1 MTHAQQVVEE
11 VFGLYRQYGTDDYIG
26 EPVSQIEHMSQA
38 AQLALDEGYDDEVVL
53 AAFFHDI
60 GHFCVNDAKNMDG
73 YGVVSHERV
82 GADYLRRAGFSERL
96 AKLVEYHVQAK
107 RYLTLRQPGY
117 FDLLSEASIRTLGYQ
132 GGVMSEAEAD
142 AFEQDPLCGL
152 SLRMRVWDEQAKQMH
167 VPVIDL
173 QILKAKAVRL
183 LEGKVPI
190 LVGASLLA
198 KQTTRCISDDPI
210 ASRLAPTGG
219 KPVLRS
225 ARPTTQSAPDA
236 QPGSTSD
243 AG

>member
-132 GGVMSEAEAD
+132 GGVMTADEAR
-142 AFEQDPLCGL
+142 AFEQDPLCAV
-152 SLRMRVWDEQAKQMH
+152 SLRMRHWDEQAKEMH
-167 VPVIDL
+167 VPLLDL
-173 QILKAKAVRL
+173 EVLKAKARQ
-183 LEGKVPI
+183 
-190 LVGASLLA
+190 LLA
-198 KQTTRCISDDPI
+198 
-210 ASRLAPTGG
+210 A
-219 KPVLRS
+219 
-225 ARPTTQSAPDA
+225 
-236 QPGSTSD
+236 
-243 AG
+243 

>member
-1 MTHAQQVVEE
+1 MNHEQVIAR
-11 VFGLYRQYGTDDYIG
+11 VFGLYERFGASDYIG
-26 EPVSQIEHMSQA
+26 EPVSQLEHMSQA
-38 AQLALDEGYDDEVVL
+38 AELAMAEGCDDEVVL

-60 GHFCVNDAKNMDG
+60 GHLCAEGAENMGG
-73 YGVVSHERV
+73 YGVVSHERL

-96 AKLVEYHVQAK
+96 ARLVEYHVQAK

-142 AFEQDPLCGL
+142 AFEQDPLCQL

-183 LEGKVPI
+183 LEG
-190 LVGASLLA
+190 
-198 KQTTRCISDDPI
+198 
-210 ASRLAPTGG
+210 
-219 KPVLRS
+219 
-225 ARPTTQSAPDA
+225 
-236 QPGSTSD
+236 
-243 AG
+243 